1 MQKYI
6 SLILLMGFTTMGFAQ
21 NSVSGTVKNENSETL
36 SNVEISVSDNN
47 IHTKSNEKGQF
58 EIKNLPIGKITL
70 IFKKDKFEIKSETV
84 SIGNQEQKILDIIL
98 EEEHHHIDEIL
109 VASVFNKT
117 QNENVVKI
125 DHINLKQ
132 IQNTGAINL
141 SDALATNP
149 GVSVVS
155 TGVSVGN
162 PVIRGLSGNRVLTY
176 AQGIRLENQQFG
188 EEHGL
193 GLNSNGQES
202 VEIIKGPASLLYGS
216 DAMGGVLYFNPEK
229 YAANNKTELAINQ
242 VVNSNTQGS
251 NSSITLKT
259 SEDKFKFLVQN
270 NYTTH
275 ADYKTP
281 NGETVVNTRFIEKDF
296 KVGTSFA
303 TSRYVADFRY
313 NYNDLNLGLPEEGIE
328 DSRYRTPLYPSQKIE
343 NHLLSFNQKVFFKN
357 SKLEATAGYVFNN
370 RKELEGVD
378 EIALFMK
385 LKTFNYNV
393 RYYLPHFGKFE
404 TIIGFQ
410 GMNQENRNFGEERL
424 IPNAKIADIGFFGT
438 SQYKFNKNLL
448 QFGVRYDFRNVT
460 IHEFGDTEASG
471 GTEGSFQKLDKDFE
485 SINASFGFKTEI
497 TEKITSRINIA
508 TGFRAPNLSELS
520 SNGVHEGSNRYEIGN
535 VNLKNEQNFQV
546 DLNVDYNAEHFDF
559 FANGFYNHINNYI
572 FISPNGNTIDA
583 NLVYDYLQNNAILYG
598 GEAGIHLHLHEIDW
612 LHMTSSYEMVIGKLD
627 NKSSLPLIP
636 ANQWKNN
643 LRANFNVSKNIK
655 NSFVFLQANY
665 TFNQNNIGE
674 FETKTND
681 YLLLSSGI
689 GTDILLKKSKFNV
702 YLTATNLLNK
712 EYVAHLSRLKADGIY
727 NMGRN
732 IVLGVNFNL

>member
-6 SLILLMGFTTMGFAQ
+6 YLIILMGFTIVGFAQ
-21 NSVSGTVKNENSETL
+21 NSVSGKVKNENNETL
-36 SNVEISVSDNN
+36 SNVEISISDNN
-47 IHTKSNEKGQF
+47 IHTKSNENGQF
-58 EIKNLPIGKITL
+58 EIKNLPIGKLTL
-70 IFKKDKFEIKSETV
+70 IFKKENFEIKSEV
-84 SIGNQEQKILDIIL
+84 ISIGNQEQKILDIIL

-109 VASVFNKT
+109 VSSVFNKT

-132 IQNTGAINL
+132 IQNAGAINL

-155 TGVSVGN
+155 TGASIGK

-193 GLNSNGQES
+193 GLNANGQES

-251 NSSITLKT
+251 NSSVTLKA

-313 NYNDLNLGLPEEGIE
+313 NYNDLNLGLPEEDIE
-328 DSRYRTPLYPSQKIE
+328 DSRYRTPLFPSQKIE

-357 SKLEATAGYVFNN
+357 SKLEATAGYAFND

-393 RYYLPHFGKFE
+393 RYYLPDFGKFE

-460 IHEFGDTEASG
+460 IQEFGEV

-535 VNLKNEQNFQV
+535 ANLKNEQNFQI

-559 FANGFYNHINNYI
+559 FVNGFYNNIHNYI
-572 FISPNGNTIDA
+572 FISPNGTTIDD
-583 NLVYDYLQNNAILYG
+583 NFVYDYLQNNAVLYG

-612 LHMTSSYEMVIGKLD
+612 LHMTSSYEMVIGELD

-643 LRANFNVSKNIK
+643 LRANFNVSKNLK

-681 YLLLSSGI
+681 YFLLSSGI
-689 GTDILLKKSKFNV
+689 GTDMQFYKSKFNV

>member
-1 MQKYI
+1 MKKYI
-6 SLILLMGFTTMGFAQ
+6 FLIFLMSITTMGLAQ
-21 NSVSGTVKNENSETL
+21 NSISGTIKNLNNEPIT
-36 SNVEISVSDNN
+36 NVEISISDAS
-47 IHTKSNEKGQF
+47 IQTKSDETGQF
-58 EIKNLPIGKITL
+58 LLTNLPIGKWTL
-70 IFKKDKFEIKSETV
+70 IFKKDKFEIKSEII
-84 SIGNQEQKILDIIL
+84 SIGNQEQKILNIIL
-98 EEEHHHIDEIL
+98 EQEEHHIDEIL
-109 VASVFNKT
+109 VSSIFNKT

-132 IQNTGAINL
+132 IQNAGAINL

-155 TGVSVGN
+155 TGVSIGK

-176 AQGIRLENQQFG
+176 VQGIRLENQQFG

-193 GLNSNGQES
+193 GLNANGQES

-229 YAANNKTELAINQ
+229 YATNNKTELTVNQ
-242 VVNSNTQGS
+242 IVNSNTQGS

-296 KVGTSFA
+296 KLGTSFA
-303 TSRYVADFRY
+303 TSRYVADLRY
-313 NYNDLNLGLPEEGIE
+313 NYNDLNLGLPEEEIVN
-328 DSRYRTPLYPSQKIE
+328 SRFRTPLFPSQKIE
-343 NHLLSFNQKVFFKN
+343 NHVLSFNQKVFFKN
-357 SKLEATAGYVFNN
+357 SKLEATAGYVFND
-370 RKELEGVD
+370 RKELESAD

-393 RYYLPHFGKFE
+393 RYYLPDFGKLE

-424 IPNAKIADIGFFGT
+424 IPDSKIADIGFFGT

-448 QFGVRYDFRNVT
+448 QFGVRYDFRNVS
-460 IHEFGDTEASG
+460 IQEFGEI
-471 GTEGSFQKLDKDFE
+471 GTEGSFQKLDKNFE

-497 TEKITSRINIA
+497 TDKITTRINIA

-535 VNLKNEQNFQV
+535 ANLNNEQNFQI

-572 FISPNGNTIDA
+572 FISPNGNTIDD
-583 NLVYDYLQNNAILYG
+583 NFVYDYLQNNAVLYG
-598 GEAGIHLHLHEIDW
+598 GETGIHLHLHEIDW
-612 LHMTSSYEMVIGKLD
+612 LHMTSSYEMVIGELE
-627 NKSSLPLIP
+627 NNSSLPLIP

-643 LRANFNVSKNIK
+643 FRANFDVSKNVK
-655 NSFVFLQANY
+655 NSSIFLQMNY
-665 TFNQNNIGE
+665 TFNQNNISE

-689 GTDILLKKSKFNV
+689 GSDIQLKKSKFNL